1 MKEGPILL
9 FLMLTITFQRSFS
22 QSQLPL
28 HELSLSSK
36 SEILLLFDYVMDMD
50 SLCAIDCKCGLVDMP
65 YYMVRGSIYNDTIC
79 TIDLQK
85 CSTIDTAS
93 SFTYYPYKNKF
104 FIFENNSFALFGL
117 RENGQSRIFSNL
129 ENETPIREGVPVTFA
144 LYTSSH
150 KIWIVE
156 RKYDYWRNCIKHD
169 YPLLLTGIDNERQQP
184 MR

>member
-1 MKEGPILL
+1 MKEVPILL

-93 SFTYYPYKNKF
+93 SFTY
-104 FIFENNSFALFGL
+104 
-117 RENGQSRIFSNL
+117 
-129 ENETPIREGVPVTFA
+129 
-144 LYTSSH
+144 
-150 KIWIVE
+150 
-156 RKYDYWRNCIKHD
+156 
-169 YPLLLTGIDNERQQP
+169 
-184 MR
+184 